1 MIDAITGESSFSA
14 LTIFLRLL
22 CAVVAGFAV
31 GFEREKRYQPA
42 GLRTHMVLALGAAVI
57 MVMSIALPI
66 QYLDTFPNSDPGR
79 LSAQVISG
87 IGFLGAGAIFRY
99 GFNVRGLTTAASIWT
114 TSGIGLAFGAGLYMI
129 GALGTGFL
137 IVILRLFG
145 FVEEKM
151 MERKNMRVL
160 TIVFHPNGLDVKMI
174 LNAIRDFD
182 LSVRETQITEYIES
196 NTVELRITCRVD
208 EDMSIRKLFTAIKA
222 LGNIKT
228 LRIE

>member
-1 MIDAITGESSFSA
+1 MIDAITGESTFSA
-14 LTIFLRLL
+14 LTVFLRLL
-22 CAVVAGFAV
+22 CAVIAGFAV

-129 GALGTGFL
+129 GAIGTAFL

-160 TIVFHPNGLDVKMI
+160 TIVFHPNGLDVKTI

-182 LSVRETQITEYIES
+182 LSMRETQITEYIES

-208 EDMSIRKLFTAIKA
+208 EDMSIRKLFAAIKA